1 MFLDLREV
9 VARPGGD
16 NGMFGLAFHPK
27 FRENREFFVI
37 YIDRRLPKS
46 TGVSRFRSSADDPE
60 KPRLGP
66 KDSKIISPGD
76 PKRSELF
83 LCMNH
88 RGPGQ
93 MPNLATSFVDE
104 KAAREI
110 AAWIES
116 LSAAR

>member
-1 MFLDLREV
+1 MKLASPTVSRLVTAKTFLFQLRV
-9 VARPGGD
+9 PGGA
-16 NGMFGLAFHPK
+16 GPQ
-27 FRENREFFVI
+27 
-37 YIDRRLPKS
+37 
-46 TGVSRFRSSADDPE
+46 SRQPWWSV
-60 KPRLGP
+60 
-66 KDSKIISPGD
+66 GD

-83 LCMNH
+83 LGMNH

-104 KAAREI
+104 KAALEI

>member
-1 MFLDLREV
+1 MRVQTELSQSL
-9 VARPGGD
+9 
-16 NGMFGLAFHPK
+16 L
-27 FRENREFFVI
+27 
-37 YIDRRLPKS
+37 IDQ
-46 TGVSRFRSSADDPE
+46 DPE

-83 LCMNH
+83 LRMNH